1 MEWVEQIAGQ
11 VVALDT
17 APLIA
22 FIAPEAPYIDL
33 VRPLFQAV
41 DRGQVRAVTSAVTL
55 IEVLVH
61 PLRENNTAL
70 AARYR
75 EILTRST
82 HLATLPVSEEIAL
95 KAAELR
101 VTHNL
106 RTPDAIQVAT
116 AVVAGAAVFVT
127 NDKRLRLPES
137 LRRIVLD
144 DLLAK
149 WPVE

>member
-1 MEWVEQIAGQ
+1 MEWIEQIAGQ
-11 VVALDT
+11 VIALDT

-33 VRPLFQAV
+33 VRPLFQAI
-41 DRGQVRAVTSAVTL
+41 DRGQIRAITSTVTL

-70 AARYR
+70 AAQYQ
-75 EILTRST
+75 EILTHST
-82 HLATLPVSEEIAL
+82 HLATLPVTEEIAL

-101 VTHNL
+101 ATDNL

-116 AVVAGAAVFVT
+116 AVVAGATVFVT
-127 NDKRLRLPES
+127 NGKRLHVPATLK
-137 LRRIVLD
+137 RIVLD
-144 DLLAK
+144 DLLS
-149 WPVE
+149 E